1 MEKEINSKASKNE
14 LDVKLSNKP
23 SHSEMNKLFSK
34 CISKLDKKMDIADS
48 ILTGKLL
55 DLLFYSK
62 IAEDMTK
69 LENKFI
75 DKRDF
80 SYLKE
85 QINEINMKIITR
97 V

>member
-1 MEKEINSKASKNE
+1 
-14 LDVKLSNKP
+14 
-23 SHSEMNKLFSK
+23 
-34 CISKLDKKMDIADS
+34 
-48 ILTGKLL
+48 
-55 DLLFYSK
+55 
-62 IAEDMTK
+62 MTK